1 MKKLSGGRKIL
12 HSVGPLRAYR
22 LVSAQMAMEAVEF
35 RRLVE
40 THQRMVFSLA
50 LRVTGEYGT
59 AEEVAQDAFL
69 ELYRAVE
76 RLESE
81 DHVRFWLRRVTVH
94 RATDALRRKA
104 VRPEAAAEEWVEE
117 AHAVAVEDSAA
128 MNAAVVA
135 RLEELLQ
142 GLPEA
147 MRVAVVL
154 RYQEEMSPDEIAKL
168 LGQPVATVKSH
179 LQRGL
184 QLLRRKAAVTMKEYV
199 R

>member
-1 MKKLSGGRKIL
+1 
-12 HSVGPLRAYR
+12 
-22 LVSAQMAMEAVEF
+22 MAMEAVEF

-94 RATDALRRKA
+94 RATDALRRRA
-104 VRPEAAAEEWVEE
+104 VRPEAAAEEWIEE
-117 AHAVAVEDSAA
+117 AHSLGGAEDSAGIGSG

>member
-1 MKKLSGGRKIL
+1 
-12 HSVGPLRAYR
+12 
-22 LVSAQMAMEAVEF
+22 MAMEAGEF

-69 ELYRAVE
+69 ELYRALGGAE
-76 RLESE
+76 ARLESE
-81 DHVRFWLRRVTVH
+81 EHVRFWLRRVTVH
-94 RATDALRRKA
+94 RATDALRRRA

-117 AHAVAVEDSAA
+117 QHGLDGAEADGAGMGGG

-154 RYQEEMSPDEIAKL
+154 RYQEEMSPDEIAQL